1 MNKLIIDAAKDKIF
15 LMIINNDINY
25 SITHENSKIN
35 YEKLSILINDFLNK
49 KNLDLDKVSQIY
61 VNRGPGSF
69 AGIRNSLSVVKAFHL
84 ANKIGYNFVELF
96 TERKINKKNPIW
108 SEKGRYLLKK
118 ISKKNNLSLI
128 TACDDHIISSGFNK
142 KYLTYVRQLLDKL
155 SQLKIK
161 IVSSILGR
169 HEKDGIYNISSN
181 SLRQLIS

>member
-49 KNLDLDKVSQIY
+49 KKLTLDKVSQIY

-84 ANKIGYNFVELF
+84 THKIDYYCFSFEDFGEKNEVKYENIPNLCDKLKVEKNL
-96 TERKINKKNPIW
+96 INPI
-108 SEKGRYLLKK
+108 YL
-118 ISKKNNLSLI
+118 S
-128 TACDDHIISSGFNK
+128 
-142 KYLTYVRQLLDKL
+142 
-155 SQLKIK
+155 
-161 IVSSILGR
+161 
-169 HEKDGIYNISSN
+169 
-181 SLRQLIS
+181 

>member
-84 ANKIGYNFVELF
+84 ANKIDYYCYSLEDFNEKKEVKYENIPKLCDKLKVEKNL
-96 TERKINKKNPIW
+96 INPI
-108 SEKGRYLLKK
+108 YL
-118 ISKKNNLSLI
+118 S
-128 TACDDHIISSGFNK
+128 
-142 KYLTYVRQLLDKL
+142 
-155 SQLKIK
+155 
-161 IVSSILGR
+161 
-169 HEKDGIYNISSN
+169 
-181 SLRQLIS
+181 